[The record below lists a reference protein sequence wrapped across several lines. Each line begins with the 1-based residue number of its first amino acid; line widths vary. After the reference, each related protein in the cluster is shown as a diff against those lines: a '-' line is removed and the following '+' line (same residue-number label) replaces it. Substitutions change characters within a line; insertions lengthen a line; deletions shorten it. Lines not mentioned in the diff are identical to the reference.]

1 MYKTKFC
8 SYFNLSFRLVRN
20 LSLAVGVL
28 FIPLSMM
35 SCVYDTT
42 DPSYYDDIFKKEY
55 EYCKAFLNTYFLFRD
70 SIPGNLDDF
79 TSPDSL
85 YLSVNDP
92 YTEYVEKK
100 DVQDFFDFANTKTE
114 NRNIGV
120 EIDSVGTGV
129 VITYVYP
136 NSPAFE
142 IQLQSGDTITE
153 IDSLNL
159 AGISLS
165 TVEGYL
171 KENKDT
177 SKVLQIKRDT
187 IRQVTVDFREFSIPV
202 VYTDSIHCDDST
214 IKPVAYIYVAA
225 FLDNTGG
232 IIPTADEVGNA
243 LINTN
248 WSTYTILDMRDNLG
262 GLFGQSIEAVS
273 KILPGN
279 SEIIKLTKW
288 VDTSITANGFLRDT
302 TLKDIDNSDYSSR
315 TFFLLANDSTAGVAE
330 IMASG
335 IRENIVSSKIFG
347 SMTFG
352 LGLMQII
359 VQTPDSGI
367 AKVTNAKIFSIT
379 GESYNG
385 IGIVPD
391 VTITGSQDALEVAL
405 NDIDP
410 QIVSQNTAT
419 INRIKELRIKYR
431 TRSRE
436 GLCIKWV
443 NE

>member
-1 MYKTKFC
+1 MKRFIINKIIIH
-8 SYFNLSFRLVRN
+8 SIIM
-20 LSLAVGVL
+20 VL
-28 FIPLSMM
+28 PLLL

-55 EYCKAFLNTYFLFRD
+55 EYCKAFLNTHFLFRD
-70 SIPGNLDDF
+70 SLPDDMNDF
-79 TSPDSL
+79 TAPESL

-92 YTEYVEKK
+92 YTEYIVKK
-100 DVQDFFDFANTKTE
+100 DIPGFYDYANTKTE
-114 NRNIGV
+114 SSNIGV

-129 VITYVYP
+129 IITYVYP
-136 NSPAFE
+136 NSPAFGV
-142 IQLQSGDTITE
+142 QVQRGDTIIA

-159 AGISLS
+159 AGINLS

-177 SKVLQIKRDT
+177 SKVLQIKKDT
-187 IRQVTVDFREFSIPV
+187 IRQVTIDFREFSMPV
-202 VYTDSIHCDDST
+202 VYMDSIHCDDST
-214 IKPVAYIYVAA
+214 IQPVAYIYVAA
-225 FLDNTGG
+225 FLDNAEG
-232 IIPTADEVGNA
+232 ITATADEVGNA
-243 LINTN
+243 LANTN
-248 WSTYTILDMRDNLG
+248 WSTYTILDLRDNLG
-262 GLFGQSIEAVS
+262 GVFGQSIEAVS
-273 KILPGN
+273 KILPFN

-288 VDTSITANGFLRDT
+288 VDTSITADGFKQDT
-302 TLKDIDNSDYSSR
+302 TIKDVDDSDYNTR
-315 TFFLLANDSTAGVAE
+315 TFFLLVNDSTAGPAE
-330 IMASG
+330 IMVSG
-335 IRENIVSSKIFG
+335 IKENTVASKIFG
-347 SMTFG
+347 SKTFG

-367 AKVTNAKIFSIT
+367 AKVTNAEIFSIS

-385 IGIVPD
+385 TGIVPD
-391 VTITGSQDALEVAL
+391 VTITGSQDALELAL

-436 GLCIKWV
+436 GFCIKWI